1 MLDQLIAFDKQ
12 LFVFLNGLGSKSY
25 DALWLVITKQI
36 YWAPLFLVVFVILQ
50 KKIGWKQL
58 GILLLF
64 IAFMILVSDQ
74 TANFFKVT
82 FQRLRPCNDPEIM
95 DVIRIVKAS
104 KTFGFF
110 SAHASSSMASTILV
124 FLLFKKHFKYPVL
137 LFLFPIV
144 FAYSR
149 IYLGVHFPLDILAG
163 YAVGIIYAFLFFSAH
178 QFLQPKYFPSHI

>member
-1 MLDQLIAFDKQ
+1 MLDKLIAVDKQ
-12 LFVFLNGLGSKSY
+12 LFVFLNGLGSAYY
-25 DALWLVITKQI
+25 DGLWLLITQQI
-36 YWAPLFLVVFVILQ
+36 YWTPLFLIVFFILQ

-64 IAFMILVSDQ
+64 IAVLILISDQ
-74 TANFFKVT
+74 TANFFKTT

-124 FLLFKKHFKYPVL
+124 LLLFKKHFKYPVL

-163 YAVGIIYAFLFFSAH
+163 YAFGIIYALLFFSAH
-178 QFLQPKYFPSHI
+178 QFLQPKFFPNHK

>member
-1 MLDQLIAFDKQ
+1 MLDQLIAFDKE
-12 LFVFLNGLGSKSY
+12 LFVFLNGLGSESY
-25 DALWLVITKQI
+25 DSLWLVITKQI
-36 YWAPLFLVVFVILQ
+36 YWTPLFLIVFVILQ
-50 KKIGWKQL
+50 KKIGWKRL

-74 TANFFKVT
+74 TANFFKAT
-82 FQRLRPCNDPEIM
+82 FQRLRPCNDPEMM

-110 SAHASSSMASTILV
+110 SAHASSSMASTMLV
-124 FLLFKKHFKYPVL
+124 LLLFKKHFKYPIL
-137 LFLFPIV
+137 LFLFPLV

-163 YAVGIIYAFLFFSAH
+163 YAFGIIYALLFFSTH
-178 QFLQPKYFPSHI
+178 QFLQPKYFPNHK